1 MKTYKSD
8 TAIFYNKDC
17 AKYGVLKL
25 EKAYILND
33 KQLYH
38 WTQRAIG
45 EKTYTHYKEV
55 ARRWARSVVTKELIG
70 FPNPRVIRVDMVNN
84 EKGLLPIP
92 IEFIN

>member
-55 ARRWARSVVTKELIG
+55 ARRWARSVVTKGILE
-70 FPNPRVIRVDMVNN
+70 VRVDMVNN